1 MSTIKT
7 NGIMGPELTGM
18 KIRMKDT
25 AHLNVIGTLKTSHGG
40 QICLPS
46 GTTDERPSSPQKG
59 MIRINETKLG
69 IEVYDEVDEA
79 YNEMDEQEKFVLN
92 VPNEGGDEEVVDTE
106 VADIGG

>member
-1 MSTIKT
+1 
-7 NGIMGPELTGM
+7 MGPELTGM

-69 IEVYDEVDEA
+69 IEVYDGSDWLLISQPPV
-79 YNEMDEQEKFVLN
+79 
-92 VPNEGGDEEVVDTE
+92 GG
-106 VADIGG
+106 